1 MTTNLAVGTNQPASI
16 TDPNPIH
23 MGSWGLPD
31 FGLTESIGSLI
42 NGGGVTTTYQGGSDI
57 IPNKTTTSSGATV
70 NTSDAGSIKAA
81 YPGYAGWSDQAI
93 LADYAATGGSGKGG
107 TTSGGTSGGTPAPTQ
122 STYTIRGTNT
132 TAGSPEGALN
142 NVIPTNDY
150 SAFKNQ
156 MDPTQFLNQIE
167 SSYSGQNEFYNTQ
180 ENALKAAQDTF
191 NKTIEADYAANLAKA
206 NQSKVSTAGQLSQ
219 NEVLAA
225 QKKQDALNSAKQ
237 LYNQLQQGYRQRFGG
252 ATSAGEAANTILGE
266 EQQRQSG
273 LIGRDYT
280 TAISDIARQKVDL
293 ENSYTTAIADLDR
306 QKQQATSE
314 VMTNYTNQLSQ
325 ITANRAQS
333 YQAKEQ
339 AKLQILLDA
348 RNQLATI
355 QQNNDNYIKNL
366 QAIRAEQTGT
376 LDQFI
381 QQLQGTNTGYANK
394 AATSVSKIPTTVTSN
409 LGQNNA
415 TVKQDVLSSTTPQ
428 IESSTGQISTPR
440 QKYWWEP

>member
-1 MTTNLAVGTNQPASI
+1 MTTLGIGTNQPQVSYPGAP
-16 TDPNPIH
+16 TIH

-31 FGLTESIGSLI
+31 LGITETIKGI
-42 NGGGVTTTYQGGSDI
+42 PTTTTPAMNFSNVDYSTPQTEQQKQAQSTGFDM
-57 IPNKTTTSSGATV
+57 K
-70 NTSDAGSIKAA
+70 
-81 YPGYAGWSDQAI
+81 YYAGWDPVAAQQDW
-93 LADYAATGGSGKGG
+93 LATGGNKASAQTGSG
-107 TTSGGTSGGTPAPTQ
+107 
-122 STYTIRGTNT
+122 TYNIRGTDVS
-132 TAGSPEGALN
+132 AGSGQEAIN
-142 NVIPTNDY
+142 KAIPTTDY
-150 SAFKNQ
+150 NAFANQ

-167 SSYSGQNEFYNTQ
+167 SSYQGQDQFYNTQ

-206 NQSKVSTAGQLSQ
+206 NQSKVSTAGQLGQ

-293 ENSYTTAIADLDR
+293 ENSYTSAIADLDR
-306 QKQQATSE
+306 QKQQASSE

-366 QAIRAEQTGT
+366 QAVRAEQTGT

-381 QQLQGTNTGYANK
+381 SQLQGTNAGFSTNAAN
-394 AATSVSKIPTTVTSN
+394 SVAKIPTTVTSN
-409 LGQNNA
+409 LGQNNS
-415 TVKQDVLSSTTPQ
+415 TVTQGVMANQAPQ
-428 IESSTGQISTPR
+428 IGTAQGQIGFSPSKPTD
-440 QKYWWEP
+440 WWNYTG